1 MYMICQFVF
10 YMLYSISIF
19 SRPEKG
25 RTKARNLFLRDLH
38 RPLSINFCL
47 YSSIPA
53 TSVFFYGHHCAK
65 SFEADF
71 RKLCWRPTYLQF
83 LEQYISISLAAGAL
97 LVLKKIY
104 IYIIYVY
111 QLVLRTPN
119 TIRYPK
125 CFLQWF
131 PLRRATEFSPLCDRC
146 SCRWRFWGSTG
157 ARWQVNTKKREEPDE
172 GQQSRSML
180 KDNPI
185 TKTRNIAWGVCLK
198 MVQCIPH
205 TPQLL
210 F

>member
-104 IYIIYVY
+104 IYIYICISTCTTYTQY
-111 QLVLRTPN
+111 HP
-119 TIRYPK
+119 IPK
-125 CFLQWF
+125 MLSTVV
-131 PLRRATEFSPLCDRC
+131 PLAS
-146 SCRWRFWGSTG
+146 S
-157 ARWQVNTKKREEPDE
+157 
-172 GQQSRSML
+172 
-180 KDNPI
+180 
-185 TKTRNIAWGVCLK
+185 
-198 MVQCIPH
+198 H
-205 TPQLL
+205 
-210 F
+210 